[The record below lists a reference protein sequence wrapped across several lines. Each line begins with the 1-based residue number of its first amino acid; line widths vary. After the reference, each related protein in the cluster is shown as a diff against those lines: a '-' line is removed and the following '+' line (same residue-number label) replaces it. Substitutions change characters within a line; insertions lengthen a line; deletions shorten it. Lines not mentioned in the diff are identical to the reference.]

1 MTEILE
7 DDPAVASRP
16 PDDASA
22 AGRRRRFGPLPNP
35 REAAAGSAPV
45 LVLWAPMLL
54 WYVALR
60 PGVMTN
66 DSMDIWTQV
75 LTGDWVD
82 WHPPAYTALNYL
94 SRWVFGTPALTV
106 LSQTLAL
113 AWALSRVL
121 RIGIRMGLPAVP
133 VWVGGALL
141 CLTPPVGAFSVHLWK
156 DVPYTAGFLL
166 VAALFATLA
175 LHRIGL
181 HPTPTTGAYVAAG
194 FGVVTLDLLRPN
206 GIIVVLL
213 SGAAVLVL
221 SHRRLLVA
229 GIWVI
234 ALVAVIAVQSVL
246 NPLAGVREAGDLQ
259 QAGLAPFD
267 LGYLAVNH
275 PDEMEPRDLELVEQL
290 APLEEWRRDFDCHWA
305 AAPMDRLAPAERVAR
320 LRDRLQAAWRRAL
333 LSNPVEA
340 SLGHLC
346 AASVAWNPIPSESE
360 RRHFETLYHG
370 VIPNQVGMESTPVS
384 QWLTDNARQA
394 IIRTS
399 TPGWQPWFWRA
410 PTWIYLGAV
419 LLVVAA
425 VRARSF
431 WPVLAIS
438 PLVAQQLSV
447 IAMTG
452 PHARYML
459 PAGIA
464 AFALLPAFGLAA
476 VRAGRSG
483 PDDAGNEDA
492 GDGDADEGDGDDGD
506 ATDPPATTDPPA
518 AADLDQPDGLSVEP
532 SS

>member
-7 DDPAVASRP
+7 DDPAVASEP
-16 PDDASA
+16 PTDASGA
-22 AGRRRRFGPLPNP
+22 EGRRRFGPLPGP
-35 REAAAGSAPV
+35 REVAASVVPV

-94 SRWVFGTPALTV
+94 SRWVFGTPALTI

-166 VAALFATLA
+166 VVALFATLA

-181 HPTPTTGAYVAAG
+181 HPAPTTGAYVAAG
-194 FGVVTLDLLRPN
+194 FGVVALDILRPN
-206 GIIVVLL
+206 GFIVAVLC
-213 SGAAVLVL
+213 GAAALIL
-221 SHRRLLVA
+221 SRRRLLV
-229 GIWVI
+229 GSVWVL
-234 ALVAVIAVQSVL
+234 ALAAVMAIESIL
-246 NPLAGVREAGDLQ
+246 NPLAGVREAGDQQ

-275 PDEMEPRDLELVEQL
+275 PEELDPEDLELVEEL
-290 APLEEWRRDFDCHWA
+290 SPLSEWQRDFDCHWA
-305 AAPMDRLAPAERVAR
+305 AAPMDRLAPADRVAR

-360 RRHFETLYHG
+360 RRHFETLHYA
-370 VIPNQVGMESTPVS
+370 VIPNQVGMEATPVS

-410 PTWIYLGAV
+410 PTWIYLGGV

-425 VRARSF
+425 VRSRKL
-431 WPVLAIS
+431 WPLFGLA

-452 PHARYML
+452 PHARYIL

-464 AFALLPAFGLAA
+464 AFALLPAFAMAA
-476 VRAGRSG
+476 VRARREG
-483 PDDAGNEDA
+483 PGVEPH
-492 GDGDADEGDGDDGD
+492 GDPEGGPEGDPEGGASAAPD
-506 ATDPPATTDPPA
+506 ASDA
-518 AADLDQPDGLSVEP
+518 ASAGGSGELPLAP
-532 SS
+532 SP